1 MTTPKQPKGWH
12 GRGYLPHFDTPE
24 LAQHVVFRVAGPL
37 PEAALACVDRQER
50 ARRIDAWLDRGE
62 GGSPLA
68 PPKNAR
74 IVNESLKAFSERR
87 YDLHAWCVMPNH
99 VHVLMTLREGSRLGD
114 VIKSWKSFT
123 GRKINRANGSFG
135 AFWAL
140 DYFDRFMRDET
151 DFENTTAYIEN
162 NPVAAG
168 LVASP
173 ADWPWSSAATR

>member
-1 MTTPKQPKGWH
+1 MTTPRPPKGWH
-12 GRGYLPHFDTPE
+12 SRGYLPHFDTPE
-24 LAQHVVFRVAGPL
+24 RAQHVVFRVAGPL
-37 PEAALACVDRQER
+37 PPTFSDCADRQER
-50 ARRIDAWLDRGE
+50 AHRLDAWLDRGE

-68 PPKNAR
+68 SPEHAKT
-74 IVNESLKAFSERR
+74 VTQSLQAFAGER

-99 VHVLMTLREGSRLGD
+99 VHVLITLRAGFRLGD

-123 GRKINRANGSFG
+123 GRKINRANGGSG

-151 DFENTTAYIEN
+151 DLGNTIAYIEN
-162 NPVAAG
+162 NLVAAG

-173 ADWPWSSAATR
+173 ADWPWSFAAKL